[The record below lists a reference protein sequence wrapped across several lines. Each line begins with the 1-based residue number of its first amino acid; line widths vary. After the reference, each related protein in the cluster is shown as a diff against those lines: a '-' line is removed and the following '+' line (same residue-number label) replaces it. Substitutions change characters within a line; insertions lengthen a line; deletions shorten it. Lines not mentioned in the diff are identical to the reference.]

1 MKTKLM
7 TATMFAVCS
16 MFALSSCDKEE
27 DDNTPIAEGTFYF
40 EADMDGKS
48 LYLPE
53 GKDGY
58 TSKAFVQTEA
68 TTAGCTEIQF
78 MQVAKSNDI
87 KKSIEIA
94 FIEQRNSCTTDCTQS
109 KAMLQTGDYSFGRL
123 ETFSDKPMQD
133 GVVIRYTDIYG
144 KVWSTDFGT
153 ADQSNSSFNVTK
165 VSANTADSKSQLL
178 ATAEFNC
185 TLYDKAG
192 NQIVITNGEIVSRSI
207 VCE

>member
-7 TATMFAVCS
+7 TVTMFAVCS
-16 MFALSSCDKEE
+16 VFALSGCDTEE
-27 DDNTPIAEGTFYF
+27 DDVVTTAGTYYF
-40 EADMDGKS
+40 EAEMDGKT
-48 LYLPE
+48 LLLPE

-58 TSKAFVQTEA
+58 ASNAFVQTEA
-68 TTAGCTEIQF
+68 TTSGCTEIQL
-78 MQVAKSNDI
+78 MQLAKPNDI

-94 FIEQRNSCTTDCTQS
+94 FIEQRSSCTTDCAQS

-123 ETFSDKPMQD
+123 ETFSDMPMQD

-165 VSANTADSKSQLL
+165 VSANTSDSKSQLL

-192 NQIVITNGEIVSRSI
+192 NKIVITNGKVVSRSI